1 MARSDRPFSDDK
13 ERQRVRC
20 VFSESMKDNALDVSA
35 GVSPGGLPGNLPGGG
50 MGCRAAVRRLTLE
63 AWRSPA
69 QAASSVFDD
78 LVTTFF
84 PADCRA
90 CGTPLLRAALS
101 PRDIPI
107 CNLCLSQLR
116 PQSQTIASAL
126 CRICGEAL
134 GMESDRFLGN
144 SPTEGLLCTPCRMV
158 PPAFDRAVA
167 FGVYKDELRE
177 MLHLLKYDGVRSLAR
192 PLAAKLAQ
200 AVLMLERE
208 EGWTG
213 SASVISVPLFAASRS
228 HRGFNQ
234 AEALADEAISLLRKL
249 RPGWNLK
256 AKHGLLKRVK
266 ATQSQFNLSD
276 KGRRRNLVGAFK
288 FTDEENSLIGRDVLL
303 IDDIYTTGA
312 TARACSAVLRRAGAR
327 RVWVATLARAQ
338 KEQVALWTASAR
350 DFG

>member
-1 MARSDRPFSDDK
+1 
-13 ERQRVRC
+13 
-20 VFSESMKDNALDVSA
+20 MKDNALDVSA
-35 GVSPGGLPGNLPGGG
+35 GAPPGGLPGNLPGGF
-50 MGCRAAVRRLTLE
+50 MEWRAVVRVL
-63 AWRSPA
+63 RSPA
-69 QAASSVFDD
+69 RAASSVFDD

-90 CGTPLLRAALS
+90 CGASLLRAEFS
-101 PRDIPI
+101 PPEIPL
-107 CNLCLSQLR
+107 CGLCLSRLR

-134 GMESDRFLGN
+134 DMESDRFLGN

-167 FGVYKDELRE
+167 YGVYKDELRE

-200 AVLMLERE
+200 AILMLERE

-213 SASVISVPLFAASRS
+213 RANVISVPLFAASRKQ
-228 HRGFNQ
+228 RGFNQ
-234 AEALADEAISLLRKL
+234 AEALADDAIAVLRKI
-249 RPGWNLK
+249 RPGWNLN

-266 ATQSQFNLSD
+266 ATESQFNLSD

-288 FTDEENSLIGRDVLL
+288 VFDETNALAGADVLL

-312 TARACSAVLRRAGAR
+312 TSRACSQALQRAGAR
-327 RVWVATLARAQ
+327 HVWVATLARAQ
-338 KEQVALWTASAR
+338 KEQVALWDSGAR